1 MFFISGGCSYS
12 QVPKDGVGTIA
23 PPDITW
29 PVHVQKAFGLAQHE
43 VDHTAI
49 GASGN
54 KIISR
59 RVIHR
64 VLKALKT
71 HNPEDLLVGILWS
84 GCDRHSVMLREN
96 PRTYDKCTK
105 LQSIPHTYA
114 EFLKEKDV
122 RGAQMVS
129 TNFNTPLTIGDD
141 TQYNHYILN
150 PHWEDE
156 LTVTYYN
163 DFVDALGSIVQTCED
178 ILRTEWFLK
187 KHNIKY
193 FMAEYDFDT
202 FFYGGI
208 PDHYAEIA
216 NYDKDCLAL
225 RCNAQKYK
233 CDVYDPDIKYLYDM
247 IDKDYWLPID
257 NLGSWVKNVS
267 KFDFRDPEDP
277 HPSTEHHIDFTNQI
291 ILPFLKN
298 KYGMSCSQLL

>member
-12 QVPKDGVGTIA
+12 QVPNT
-23 PPDITW
+23 DITW

-71 HNPEDLLVGILWS
+71 HKPEDLLVGILWS
-84 GCDRHSVMLREN
+84 GCDRHSLMLREN
-96 PRTYDKCTK
+96 PRTYNKCTK
-105 LQSIPHTYA
+105 LMFMPHTYA
-114 EFLKEKDV
+114 EFLKAKPSIVD
-122 RGAQMVS
+122 MVH
-129 TNFNTPLTIGDD
+129 TNFNNPVTIGDD
-141 TQYNHYILN
+141 TQFNHYILN
-150 PHWEDE
+150 SHWEDE

-202 FFYGGI
+202 FFYAGV
-208 PDHYAEIA
+208 PDHYTVTAD
-216 NYDKDCLAL
+216 YDKDCLAL
-225 RCNAQKYK
+225 ECNDQKHK

-257 NLGSWVKNVS
+257 NLASWAKNVS
-267 KFDFRDPEDP
+267 KFDFRDPPDP
-277 HPSTEHHIDFTNQI
+277 HPSTEQHIDFTNQI

-298 KYGMSCSQLL
+298 KYGMSCPQLP